1 MDGQQDVSE
10 LYSLGNFAYDAWNSI
25 DQPGYDHAGSEEL
38 YGCAH
43 IHGSV
48 IFRATRYEES
58 HDSVSGPR
66 PMSKRIA
73 FRPPFGLGLQ
83 MGKAVA
89 SVLLLSNGIYVP
101 TTVRSW

>member
-1 MDGQQDVSE
+1 M
-10 LYSLGNFAYDAWNSI
+10 
-25 DQPGYDHAGSEEL
+25 
-38 YGCAH
+38 CH

-89 SVLLLSNGIYVP
+89 SVLLLSNGIIRAHHSKKLVGTLQRP
-101 TTVRSW
+101 NFRLF